1 MTEATVETPVKKTRK
16 ANPLTAIV
24 NEVKDKAEDSLH
36 LPFLGGASKEKGQAY
51 HADQELRWISI
62 NRHRSETDQLGADG
76 LLVEDVHA
84 AGAATTDADRREAL
98 ILLAAQAVAAVAQLD
113 RGEG

>member
-1 MTEATVETPVKKTRK
+1 MTETKKTTRK
-16 ANPLTAIV
+16 PNPLTAIL
-24 NEVKDKAEDSLH
+24 NEVKAKAETGSEI
-36 LPFLGGASKEKGQAY
+36 PFLGGLNPESGQAW
-51 HADQELRWISI
+51 HADQESRWSSV
-62 NRHRSETDQLGADG
+62 NEARAELGNLGVDG

-98 ILLAAQAVAAVAQLD
+98 VLLAGQAVAAIAQLD

>member
-1 MTEATVETPVKKTRK
+1 MTETTETTTRKGRK

-24 NEVKDKAEDSLH
+24 NEVKDKADDNLDI
-36 LPFLGGASKEKGQAY
+36 PFLGGRNSEQGQAY
-51 HADQELRWISI
+51 HAEQELRWISI
-62 NRHRSETDQLGADG
+62 NRHRGDIGKLGADG
-76 LLVEDVHA
+76 LLVEDAHA
-84 AGAATTDADRREAL
+84 AGAATTTEERREAL